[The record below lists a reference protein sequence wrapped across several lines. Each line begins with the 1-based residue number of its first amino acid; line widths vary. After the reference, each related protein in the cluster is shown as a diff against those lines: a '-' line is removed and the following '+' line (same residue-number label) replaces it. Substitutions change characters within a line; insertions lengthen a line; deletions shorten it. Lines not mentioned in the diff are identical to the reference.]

1 MSVFATAQQPAPP
14 AQQVKVHV
22 LNVYT
27 PSQEE
32 QKEIAAALPQVPKQ
46 PIFTPDFEV
55 GRGRSTQDRDAIRT
69 GRNTSMSREPA
80 TASDSTDLAQVSV
93 ANNAAAVT
101 SLAAMLGSAI
111 AVTRIGRERL
121 GKRSVVLARSM
132 ASKSNPPPDQSA
144 YEPLFRDSS
153 SLMDRHRT
161 LLQARQTVPEELAN
175 VGSASVKSNPQPA
188 TRRNR
193 SAMRQPSGAEASA
206 NQIRDSAIQY

>member
-14 AQQVKVHV
+14 PQQVKVHV
-22 LNVYT
+22 LNVCT
-27 PSQEE
+27 PSQEK
-32 QKEIAAALPQVPKQ
+32 QKEIAPALPQVPKQ

-55 GRGRSTQDRDAIRT
+55 ARGRGTQDHDPIRT
-69 GRNTSMSREPA
+69 GRNTSMSLEPA
-80 TASDSTDLAQVSV
+80 TASDPTDLAQVSV
-93 ANNAAAVT
+93 ADNALT
-101 SLAAMLGSAI
+101 SAAAMLGSAI
-111 AVTRIGRERL
+111 AVTRIRLERL
-121 GKRSVVLARSM
+121 GKRSVILARCM
-132 ASKSNPPPDQSA
+132 ASESNPPPDQSA

-188 TRRNR
+188 TRRNS
-193 SAMRQPSGAEASA
+193 SAMRQPSGADASA